1 MKLHRMT
8 LAFLSA
14 LLLLFAIGCDA
25 AGSDDETL
33 TTSASDDVAASVS
46 SLVSEDTGGLLD
58 QVGDLF
64 DMATVDG
71 ITASAGKAAGDS
83 LHDRSYDEA
92 TGTWTV
98 SFTREHTSD
107 DGLRHAT
114 MSRVYQVQ
122 FLDAGGTPQ
131 QFFITDDDTARSI
144 NFTIV
149 EGSGT
154 LETPHLSAARSNITG
169 AFTATGVHTDEVTV
183 NGTYS
188 RSGAHTLT
196 TANAVRTLDYDL
208 AVEVIDLV
216 GPRGSRRD
224 LSQKISGTVNG
235 TYSGHATFTRG
246 DLYRERDIDRT
257 VTIIIDNGEASITV
271 NGNTYAGNAQ
281 TGDVG

>member
-1 MKLHRMT
+1 MKTHKT
-8 LAFLSA
+8 IATFLSA
-14 LLLLFAIGCDA
+14 LLLFAIGCDA
-25 AGSDDETL
+25 AGPDNDAL

-71 ITASAGKAAGDS
+71 ITEAASKMAGDS
-83 LHDRSYDEA
+83 LIDRSYDDA
-92 TGTWTV
+92 TGTWTL

-107 DGLRHAT
+107 NGRRHAT
-114 MSRVYQVQ
+114 MSRVHQVQ
-122 FLDAGGTPQ
+122 FINADGAPQ
-131 QFFITDDDTARSI
+131 QFYVTDGDTAQSI

-154 LETPHLSAARSNITG
+154 LETPHLSAERSNITG
-169 AFTATGVHTDEVTV
+169 AFAATGVHTDEVTI

-196 TANAVRTLDYDL
+196 TDNAVRTLDYDL
-208 AVEVIDLV
+208 SVEVIDLV

-224 LSQKISGTVNG
+224 LSQKISGTVSG

-257 VTIIIDNGEASITV
+257 VTITIDNGEMNIVV
-271 NGNTYAGNAQ
+271 NGNAYASNAQ